1 MNKPA
6 PTAKAVFD
14 HAHEISSP
22 DERKAYLDEACAGA
36 PELRRKVEAL
46 LRAYDEAG
54 SFLQKPAIP
63 LPHTGPYQ
71 PGDTPGDRP
80 SVWPETVDSQLGTV
94 HTQPPE
100 GVGAQVGPYRLVKLL
115 GEGGMGAVYLA
126 EQEQPIRRQVALKI
140 IKPGMDSAQVVAR
153 FEAER
158 QALTLMDHP

>member
-14 HAHEISSP
+14 RAHEISSS

-36 PELRRKVEAL
+36 PELRKKVEAL
-46 LRAYDEAG
+46 LRAFDEAG
-54 SFLQKPAIP
+54 SFLQKPAYP

-71 PGDTPGDRP
+71 PGDTPGDLP
-80 SVWPETVDSQLGTV
+80 SGWSETVDSQ
-94 HTQPPE
+94 PPTGHDAPAE

-126 EQEQPIRRQVALKI
+126 EQDQPIRRQVALKI
-140 IKPGMDSAQVVAR
+140 I
-153 FEAER
+153 
-158 QALTLMDHP
+158 